1 MLKYLALFVALAA
14 LSSALPTVRDFNLDD
29 IEVHEKAHAGVS
41 WTWSKDEPAPDLKF
55 SRPNPSPQETAT
67 AEPAQEC
74 MVKLYKDEGFNGELL
89 ASYKVSSVGGERIP
103 KFGIFAKE
111 IEDEVSSVE
120 LSSGCERV
128 VLIDEE
134 DAQEPWADQ
143 DKQFV
148 TGNGADLIYDIDNDL
163 GYILVYSK
171 SASTTPPPTSKWIDA
186 GASSP
191 PTAPTTRG
199 PTYAPTEPFESEVAD
214 MIFDTKK
221 EALPNV
227 KGWTEFEGRTG
238 RIDWKIGN
246 IVPRSMNANVG
257 FHASSENGVPTIR
270 LVVSDK
276 DTKLS
281 NGAPAKSDVESA
293 KLCDIALDYFIKG
306 NGLISGVFIDYKGT
320 IDIVLQMKVDATIKW
335 DASTRKWKMDGD
347 QITFA
352 PAGKID
358 FGVDSIIFSW
368 FVQTPIDIVL
378 SDFVTSK
385 IPSVVSAWIPEQMSF
400 GLPEHVR
407 DMIEN
412 HFGTN
417 AGTTLSIN
425 GEASWFLP
433 VDGKYGDF
441 STQQSLR
448 KEQREGAS
456 SESSTALV
464 QQHEQ
469 WSWFHGGPTSNP
481 TPSPT
486 FDTMFTPNPLA
497 LPVFYK
503 DLDGQGSNDY
513 EVTNVVPHVANFQL
527 VSSLVESN
535 GRPQISVTFGAS
547 CHQHDVSCGNK
558 PARIELDVDYY
569 FKHHMTGFNDKGTV
583 KIELDTAFKASLD
596 MKHDGTWELSQNEEV
611 ELHVDGEMK
620 LEDSR
625 WSAIVNPALKLFFN
639 DQLEGLL
646 AGYIKTHFMPT
657 IPSYLPQH
665 YTMLLEDIIRA
676 SSKNNMKVATNVNLN
691 IPRKSTTLYLQ
702 DRLQQ
707 QLEAQ
712 EALE

>member
-1 MLKYLALFVALAA
+1 MLKYLTLFVALAT
-14 LSSALPTVRDFNLDD
+14 LSAALPTVRDFNLDD
-29 IEVHEKAHAGVS
+29 IEVHEKVHAGVS
-41 WTWSKDEPAPDLKF
+41 WTWSKDEPAP
-55 SRPNPSPQETAT
+55 
-67 AEPAQEC
+67 
-74 MVKLYKDEGFNGELL
+74 VK
-89 ASYKVSSVGGERIP
+89 
-103 KFGIFAKE
+103 
-111 IEDEVSSVE
+111 
-120 LSSGCERV
+120 
-128 VLIDEE
+128 
-134 DAQEPWADQ
+134 
-143 DKQFV
+143 
-148 TGNGADLIYDIDNDL
+148 
-163 GYILVYSK
+163 K
-171 SASTTPPPTSKWIDA
+171 SAGSPPPPSTPPPTSEWIDA
-186 GASSP
+186 GALSP
-191 PTAPTTRG
+191 PTAPTTPG
-199 PTYAPTEPFESEVAD
+199 PSYAPTEPFESEVAD

-281 NGAPAKSDVESA
+281 NGAPARSDVESA
-293 KLCDIALDYFIKG
+293 KLCDIAVDYFIKG

-335 DASTRKWKMDGD
+335 DASTRKWRMDGD

-358 FGVDSIIFSW
+358 FGVDSIIFNW
-368 FVQTPIDIVL
+368 FVQTPIDVVL

-417 AGTTLSIN
+417 AGTTLSVN

-441 STQQSLR
+441 SKQQSL
-448 KEQREGAS
+448 KAQQESTS

-464 QQHEQ
+464 QQHER

-481 TPSPT
+481 TPGPT

-547 CHQHDVSCGNK
+547 CHQQDASCGNK

-596 MKHDGTWELSQNEEV
+596 MKHDGTWELSQNEDV

-657 IPSYLPQH
+657 IPSYLPEH